1 LHFSLTVDSFDDNS
15 FVKMQLVARVM
26 EMVMTMLMVMLMLLI
41 VVGKVV
47 MLEMVT
53 LIAVVLLI
61 SKDQMMLVEVVISQD
76 PLFFCVADAQKTLSS
91 WSYQLHSDEHRDPN
105 I

>member
-1 LHFSLTVDSFDDNS
+1 MGVDCGG
-15 FVKMQLVARVM
+15 
-26 EMVMTMLMVMLMLLI
+26 E
-41 VVGKVV
+41 GV

-53 LIAVVLLI
+53 LIAVILLI
-61 SKDQMMLVEVVISQD
+61 SKDQMMLVEVMIPQD

-91 WSYQLHSDEHRDPN
+91 LSYQLHSDAHRDPN

>member
-1 LHFSLTVDSFDDNS
+1 
-15 FVKMQLVARVM
+15 MQLVVR
-26 EMVMTMLMVMLMLLI
+26 VMTMLMVMLMLLMMWVLI

-61 SKDQMMLVEVVISQD
+61 SKNQMMLVDVVISQD

-91 WSYQLHSDEHRDPN
+91 LSYQLHSNAHKDPN

>member
-1 LHFSLTVDSFDDNS
+1 
-15 FVKMQLVARVM
+15 MQLVVR
-26 EMVMTMLMVMLMLLI
+26 VMTMLMVMLMLLMMWVLI